1 MRATREAR
9 ISSVRYMKYGLF
21 LLWVCLT
28 FPAIGGGVRGL
39 IQGDDGVPLPFAT
52 IYVKQT
58 GSGVVSDPQGRYEIS
73 LAPGHYDFVFH
84 YLGYETQTRALE
96 IGDTFQDVPIT
107 LKTQVVQL
115 QAVTIKAG
123 KEDPAYT
130 IMRKAIAKAKYHT
143 QQIDAYTAKVYIKG
157 KGQLKDYPWLAK
169 KALEK
174 EGITKDRVFISESVS
189 EIKYTRP
196 NKFEEKVIA
205 VYTNGNGNSRN
216 TSPNAYVFG
225 SLYEPEIAET
235 ISPLSPK
242 SFSYYRFEYLG
253 TFRDRTYTVS
263 KIKVTPRSK
272 GDNVFDGTI
281 YIVED
286 WWSIHSAEL
295 NATKMGISFK
305 VKQIYNPIEDKA
317 WLPVTQQFNVG
328 GKVFG
333 FEFVGDYLA
342 TVKNYKITLNPA
354 LPQDMTVID
363 EKVEKEQAKQ
373 VEKKYSQKQQE
384 LQQRL
389 QEGKEVTR
397 KELNQMVKA
406 YEKAEQQQQKEPE
419 VMEETVFKVDSLA
432 YKKDST
438 FWAEIRPVELTPEET
453 RGYKVADSMKVVQRR
468 REEGDSLKPS
478 KSKGFQ
484 PWDLLTGD
492 RYSLGKTSDFQIHT
506 PWGGFNTVEGWNLI
520 YRMSY
525 YKRWVKR
532 DSLRP
537 DDRPKVHRLE
547 ISPVGRYAFSRKVLS
562 GILRADY
569 RSGKRRIT
577 LEGGRYVQQYNG
589 AEPIHPLVNTLTTLF
604 LEDNLMKLYERN
616 YVDLKWREQL
626 NTSYTVYTQ
635 WTWAH
640 RSELF
645 NTTNYT
651 WFNNKE
657 KTYTPNAPANSEL
670 PATGFGDHNAFVGV
684 VGIEARPW
692 QKYRIRNGR
701 KFRVENSSPLFSAEY
716 RQGFG
721 ALNSDVDFQQL
732 ELGLRQQIKFG
743 IRGTL
748 DLKINAGTFFQTHR
762 MYFMDFKHFLGNRTP
777 FVTTDPVG
785 SFRLLDYYANSTQGN
800 YIAAS
805 AHYHWRKFLVT
816 RIPYVR
822 MAGITENVFVNYL
835 GTGSSQGYTELG
847 YGLDGILRIFR
858 LEGAVSF
865 RNGNYSDTG
874 FRLGIASTIGVNFS
888 D

>member
-1 MRATREAR
+1 
-9 ISSVRYMKYGLF
+9 MKYGLIF
-21 LLWVCLT
+21 LWICLT
-28 FPAIGGGVRGL
+28 LPAIGGGVRGL

-58 GSGVVSDPQGRYEIS
+58 GSGAVSDTQGRYEIS
-73 LAPGHYDFVFH
+73 LPPGHYDFVFH

-96 IGDTFQDVPIT
+96 IGDAFQDVPIT

-363 EKVEKEQAKQ
+363 EKVEKEQAKE

-453 RGYKVADSMKVVQRR
+453 RGYKVADSMKVVQRK

-506 PWGGFNTVEGWNLI
+506 PWGGFNTAEGWNLI

-525 YKRWVKR
+525 YKRWVRR

-537 DDRPKVHRLE
+537 DDPPKVHRLE

-626 NTSYTVYTQ
+626 NSSYTVYSQ

-651 WFNNKE
+651 WINNKE
-657 KTYTPNAPANSEL
+657 KTYTPNAPVNSEL
-670 PATGFGDHNAFVGV
+670 TATTFADHNAFVGV

-805 AHYHWRKFLVT
+805 AHYHWRKFLIT

-835 GTGSSQGYTELG
+835 GTGSSQRYTELG

-865 RNGNYSDTG
+865 RNGNYNDTG